1 MKKIKMLRGCVAT
14 AAVFSFLFLAACSGD
29 SSTSS
34 DDFSDSS
41 SSVIPGIDPESSSGS
56 AQSSSSKDE
65 LKSSSSG
72 KDESSSSSRHSPLDG
87 ESSSS
92 SIGEV
97 VSSSSSVEQNCSA
110 FLDGE
115 TGWSWNVPK
124 ECRFNPDIDYGTMT
138 DPRDNKVYK
147 TIKIGDQVW
156 MAENLNY
163 SDSVKTPI
171 LLKRCWC
178 YNNRTENCAVAGR
191 FYTWVAAI
199 DSVALYDGGNGVD
212 CGYGKTCTLP
222 TKVQGICPDGWH
234 LPTET
239 EWESLFKAVGGSSTA
254 GSELKST
261 SGWNGGNGKDAFGF
275 SALPTGYRG
284 YYGDY
289 SFEGGGAYFW
299 SSTEIES
306 GNANGISLRY
316 DEGSAGL
323 NSSTNKDLG
332 RSVRCLQD

>member
-1 MKKIKMLRGCVAT
+1 
-14 AAVFSFLFLAACSGD
+14 
-29 SSTSS
+29 
-34 DDFSDSS
+34 
-41 SSVIPGIDPESSSGS
+41 
-56 AQSSSSKDE
+56 
-65 LKSSSSG
+65 
-72 KDESSSSSRHSPLDG
+72 
-87 ESSSS
+87 
-92 SIGEV
+92 
-97 VSSSSSVEQNCSA
+97 
-110 FLDGE
+110 
-115 TGWSWNVPK
+115 
-124 ECRFNPDIDYGTMT
+124 MT

-191 FYTWVAAI
+191 FYTWAAAI

-239 EWESLFKAVGGSSTA
+239 EWESLFKAVGGLSTA
-254 GSELKST
+254 GSKLKST

-323 NSSTNKDLG
+323 NSSTNKDFA